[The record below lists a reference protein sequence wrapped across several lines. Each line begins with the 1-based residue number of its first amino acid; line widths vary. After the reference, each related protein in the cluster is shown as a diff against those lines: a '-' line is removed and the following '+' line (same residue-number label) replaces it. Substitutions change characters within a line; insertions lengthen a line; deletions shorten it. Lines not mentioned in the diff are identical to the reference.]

1 MELAEAMGNLSYVI
15 KVNGLQCNS
24 EESTKH
30 FKTLEKEIFELE
42 WKKKHFDFVNI
53 IFYVLFLIV
62 DFVQFDC

>member
-15 KVNGLQCNS
+15 KVNELQCNS

-30 FKTLEKEIFELE
+30 FNTLEKEIFELE
-42 WKKKHFDFVNI
+42 WKKK

-62 DFVQFDC
+62 DFVQFD